1 MTTAMI
7 IDAIAA
13 WKAILTNGSAMVGYF
28 DQGNRFSYDNIT
40 YPEKSEHIHAYLGIY
55 DNKLMF
61 FMIPEAYDKEDY
73 QATISDYTQVC
84 PVYWTLAGSHT
95 INDMEAKARMDR
107 WKDEY
112 KTWVPKQASDPV
124 GMFQAFNI
132 HADDFES
139 EGCVCSLGLQIGG
152 VEGFRTA
159 DLIVANQNDKT
170 LIQFDDFV
178 KPVPPF
184 GASAAAESFYLLYA
198 SV

>member
-1 MTTAMI
+1 MTSAMI

-13 WKAILTNGSAMVGYF
+13 WKAILTDGKAMVSYF
-28 DQGNRFSYDNIT
+28 DQGNRFSYENAS
-40 YPEKSEHIHAYLGIY
+40 YPETSEYIHAYLGIH

-61 FMIPEAYDKEDY
+61 FLIPEAYDKEEY
-73 QATISDYTQVC
+73 AVTIDEYTRVC

-95 INDMEAKARMDR
+95 IPDLEAKARMDR

-112 KTWVPKQASDPV
+112 KSWVPKQAEQPV
-124 GMFQAFNI
+124 GMFRAFNI
-132 HADDFES
+132 YADDFES

-152 VEGFRTA
+152 VEGFKTA

-170 LIQFDDFV
+170 LIQFDDYV

-184 GASAAAESFYLLYA
+184 SASAAAENFYLLQL
-198 SV
+198 